1 LRSTG
6 ALRIVEKADSG
17 EPVARWRALRDR
29 IHDDVCR
36 QGFDARSRRY
46 RPARGSFCRAV
57 WLADNWALVGRHA
70 EARELF
76 ERLLVLRNDVGLLS
90 EEYDVKRRRLVGNFP
105 QAFSHVSLINT
116 ALNLTPR
123 QDSPAR
129 SRLISTRPV
138 RCKTATP

>member
-1 LRSTG
+1 VLYVTG
-6 ALRIVEKADSG
+6 FTTT
-17 EPVARWRALRDR
+17 
-29 IHDDVCR
+29 C
-36 QGFDARSRRY
+36 
-46 RPARGSFCRAV
+46 PARVRREVEALPTGEGVFLPCSF